1 MSDLPPELDTVVKRM
16 SHRVVLYCGR
26 NPKAPFINQYSI
38 EDILNE
44 ELKVERERV
53 KSQISAILGL
63 VLSGKDESLR
73 HQGFT
78 RWGLVERMIHRAVD
92 DIPEINVPDA

>member
-1 MSDLPPELDTVVKRM
+1 MSELPSELDTVVKRM
-16 SHRVVLYCGR
+16 SHRVVLYCGM
-26 NPKAPFINQYSI
+26 NPKAPLINQFSI

-53 KSQISAILGL
+53 KSEVSAILGL
-63 VLSGKDESLR
+63 VLSGRDESLR
-73 HQGFT
+73 HQRFT

-92 DIPEINVPDA
+92 GIPEINVPNT